1 MFLAASKY
9 TAQEVE
15 KITGLKRHHLAY
27 YKKIDVFP
35 PTGTEEENGK
45 ENGAQRN
52 GSNGKRRKYSVLDV
66 LVLQA
71 VAELKVKGMPFL
83 RIRRVI
89 DYLKKNHNLQNPF
102 HAALDGRHNVS
113 ILTDG
118 RKNFYICFNDHDVV
132 EHLKGGGQY
141 MLLDVSDVAYDL
153 REKLKALQIYRRK
166 LEDRKFKKAAN
177 A

>member
-9 TAQEVE
+9 TTQEVE
-15 KITGLKRHHLAY
+15 KITGLRRHHLAY
-27 YKKIDVFP
+27 YKKLNVFP
-35 PTGTEEENGK
+35 PTAPLDK
-45 ENGAQRN
+45 ENGN
-52 GSNGKRRKYSVLDV
+52 GSKLNGKRRKYSVLDV

-71 VAELKVKGMPFL
+71 VAELKAKGMPFL
-83 RIRRVI
+83 QIHRVI
-89 DYLKKNHNLQNPF
+89 EYLRKNHNIQNPF
-102 HAALDGRHNVS
+102 HAAMDGRHNVS

-166 LEDRKFKKAAN
+166 LEDRKFKKAV
-177 A
+177 

>member
-9 TAQEVE
+9 TTREVE
-15 KITGLKRHHLAY
+15 KITGLRRHHLAY
-27 YKKIDVFP
+27 YKKLNVFP
-35 PTGTEEENGK
+35 PTGGESENG
-45 ENGAQRN
+45 N
-52 GSNGKRRKYSVLDV
+52 GSKKNGKRHKYSVLDV

-71 VAELKVKGMPFL
+71 VAELKTKGMPFI
-83 RIRRVI
+83 RIHRVI

-102 HAALDGRHNVS
+102 HAALDGRHNVG

-118 RKNFYICFNDHDVV
+118 EKNFYICYNDHDVV

-141 MLLDVSDVAYDL
+141 LLLDVSDVAYDL

-166 LEDRKFKKAAN
+166 LEDRKFKKAS
-177 A
+177 